1 MNGALRR
8 WLAPW
13 ALWCISGLISATQLY
28 WMYQLKEPVFTFT
41 QTFLWQFPPWVF
53 WALVTP
59 GIVFLWK
66 RRPLERSRNLW
77 ARAPIHLAAVAV
89 CGLGHATTVFYSTRL
104 AGIPYWANEGLL
116 QVAPILL
123 LKNAHLSLILY
134 GGVLAVVAAAEYRR
148 RYRDA
153 ELTRSQ
159 LETRLVQAQ
168 LESLKSQLH
177 PHFLFNTLNAI
188 SVLVRK
194 QDHQAAVKMLTG
206 VSDLLRLALENVGR
220 QVVPLKQEL
229 DFVERYLSI
238 EQIRF
243 PDRLRV
249 SFDVAPETLEARL
262 PNLLLQPL
270 VENALKHGVAPRAAA
285 GLVEIR
291 AARDGERLRVEVLDD
306 GPGMP
311 VPCNNKGIGLSNVK
325 ARLEQLYPGS
335 YRFEIGNRPE
345 GGVAVRVELPYSP
358 ALEAGVEHEPASTNP
373 GGHH

>member
-1 MNGALRR
+1 MNDTLRR
-8 WLAPW
+8 WLLPW
-13 ALWCISGLISATQLY
+13 AVWAIPALVSSTQVY
-28 WMYQLKEPVFTFT
+28 WVYQMKEPGFTFT
-41 QTFLWQFPPWVF
+41 QALLLQAPPWGL
-53 WALVTP
+53 WALATP
-59 GIVFLWK
+59 AIVSLWN
-66 RRPLERSRNLW
+66 RFPLEKGRSLW
-77 ARAPIHLAAVAV
+77 ARAPVHLLAVAV
-89 CGLGHATTVFYSTRL
+89 YGAANAVVVYYAGRL
-104 AGIPYWANEGLL
+104 AGMPYYLNERLL
-116 QVAPILL
+116 QAWPMIFF
-123 LKNAHLSLILY
+123 KNTVWVLIIY
-134 GGVLAVVAAAEYRR
+134 GGVLSLLSAAEYRR
-148 RYRDA
+148 RFRDA

-194 QDHQAAVKMLTG
+194 QDNQAAVRMLTG

-249 SFDVAPETLEARL
+249 CIDVAPNTLEAQL

-291 AARDGERLRVEVLDD
+291 AAKDGARLKVEVLDD

-345 GGVAVRVELPYSP
+345 GGVAVRVELPYVE
-358 ALEAGVEHEPASTNP
+358 ALQVEGEHEPAATNP
-373 GGHH
+373 DDHR